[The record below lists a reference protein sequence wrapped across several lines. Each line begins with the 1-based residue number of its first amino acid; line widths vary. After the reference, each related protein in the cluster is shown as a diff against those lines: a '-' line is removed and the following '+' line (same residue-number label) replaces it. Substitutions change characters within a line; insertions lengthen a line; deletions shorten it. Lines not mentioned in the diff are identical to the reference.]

1 MMREPEKLAALKMGA
16 SSGET
21 SRPEETTSPN
31 RLAFDRSAAVKFAR
45 MIQARSSLARERSA
59 PERFA
64 RLKSRLL
71 RSRLSR
77 DFPEKSAGFS
87 RVAAASLSRT
97 CSALRSA
104 ARQGD
109 AASISSRQIHLAAL
123 FIPYRQTTTGI
134 CVSPPPTL
142 HLQAICRVILLKVE
156 MGFSPS
162 EGIQCE
168 RGNFT
173 IAIDRNEISEWRS
186 PPRSARLT
194 IPVVVQRAANRRK
207 PNFHITAV

>member
-31 RLAFDRSAAVKFAR
+31 RLAFDRSAPVKFAR
-45 MIQARSSLARERSA
+45 MIQARSSLARERLAPERSAPSSFAPKRFA

-71 RSRLSR
+71 KSRLSK

-87 RVAAASLSRT
+87 RVAAASRSRT

-109 AASISSRQIHLAAL
+109 AASIRSRQIHLAAL
-123 FIPYRQTTTGI
+123 FIPYRQATTAI
-134 CVSPPPTL
+134 CVSPPLTL
-142 HLQAICRVILLKVE
+142 HLQAICKVILLKLKW
-156 MGFSPS
+156 GFALRRHTMRKR
-162 EGIQCE
+162 Q
-168 RGNFT
+168 FY
-173 IAIDRNEISEWRS
+173 DRHRS
-186 PPRSARLT
+186 
-194 IPVVVQRAANRRK
+194 
-207 PNFHITAV
+207 